1 MHNNST
7 GSRNP
12 SPLHSNEVE
21 RRLTTGE
28 VEVIHLRRSLTDHHD
43 RISYLER
50 AVQGLIWATS
60 VLASGKSGDLVDLIL
75 SK

>member
-1 MHNNST
+1 MPHNST

-12 SPLHSNEVE
+12 LPSHSNEVE

-28 VEVIHLRRSLTDHHD
+28 VETIHLRRSLTDHHD

-60 VLASGKSGDLVDLIL
+60 ILASGKSGDLVDLIL

>member
-1 MHNNST
+1 MPNRST
-7 GSRNP
+7 GLQHP
-12 SPLHSNEVE
+12 SPSHSNEVE

-28 VEVIHLRRSLTDHHD
+28 VETVHLRRSLTDHHD

-60 VLASGKSGDLVDLIL
+60 LLASGKSGDIVDLIL

>member
-1 MHNNST
+1 MQRNST
-7 GSRNP
+7 GLPNP
-12 SPLHSNEVE
+12 SPSHSNEVE

-28 VEVIHLRRSLTDHHD
+28 VETVHLRQSLTDHHD

-60 VLASGKSGDLVDLIL
+60 VLASGKSGDIVDLIL

>member
-1 MHNNST
+1 MPHNST

-12 SPLHSNEVE
+12 LLSHSNEVE
-21 RRLTTGE
+21 RRLTTTE
-28 VEVIHLRRSLTDHHD
+28 VQSDHHRLSLSDHHD

-60 VLASGKSGDLVDLIL
+60 ILASGKSWDLVDLIL